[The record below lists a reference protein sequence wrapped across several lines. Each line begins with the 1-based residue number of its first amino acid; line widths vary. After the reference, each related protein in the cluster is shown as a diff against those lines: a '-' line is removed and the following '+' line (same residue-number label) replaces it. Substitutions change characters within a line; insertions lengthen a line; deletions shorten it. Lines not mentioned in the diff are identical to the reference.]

1 MRHELPRAGQ
11 SWSELEGRMRE
22 FGSEDV
28 DWRDGRAA
36 VYVFHAGEDVLDVA
50 RQAYALFQSENGLG
64 AAAFPSLARMER
76 EGAIK
81 GYSVVLGDSDALPM
95 VQVIVMLAVT
105 QQDTPKIIQR
115 LEDYPEIKLC
125 LSVNGEFDLMLSV
138 EAPRI
143 EDLDVLVDELGLIPG
158 VNRTKTHVVFGRR
171 IDRD

>member
-1 MRHELPRAGQ
+1 MKDALDRKIIAALLANARQ
-11 SWSELEGRMRE
+11 STAKI
-22 FGSEDV
+22 
-28 DWRDGRAA
+28 AA
-36 VYVFHAGEDVLDVA
+36 QVGVA
-50 RQAYALFQSENGLG
+50 RTTVHERI
-64 AAAFPSLARMER
+64 ARMER
-76 EGAIK
+76 EGTIK
-81 GYSVVLGDSDALPM
+81 GYTVVLGDSDALPM

-125 LSVNGEFDLMLSV
+125 LSVNGEYDLMLSV

>member
-1 MRHELPRAGQ
+1 MKDALDRKIIAALQANARQ
-11 SWSELEGRMRE
+11 STAKI
-22 FGSEDV
+22 
-28 DWRDGRAA
+28 AA
-36 VYVFHAGEDVLDVA
+36 QVGVA
-50 RQAYALFQSENGLG
+50 RTTVHERI
-64 AAAFPSLARMER
+64 ARMER
-76 EGAIK
+76 EGTIK
-81 GYSVVLGDSDALPM
+81 GYTVVFGDSDALPM

-125 LSVNGEFDLMLSV
+125 LSVNGEYDLMLSV